1 MCLACVCLRVQKDSG
16 ESKDPVAIPSASTS
30 SALLAPV
37 EQTEKP
43 AEVEPAKAEPA
54 EETKP
59 AEVEPAKAEPAGETE
74 PAAEA
79 EEGEVEKD
87 HEMTVQEPHM
97 PSTSAAASSP
107 AASSPAAAAA
117 SSSSSSSE
125 VTEILRWSQFIV
137 QNLVPLSSPLYNP
150 KNPGLLLSDLV
161 VKGWPLY
168 YIPFQLVWLYDEAA
182 CAERQ
187 ERNIA
192 SYLQTMPVLPY
203 WMVNT
208 DGNDECVPRS
218 FMLADCIASE
228 NGRLTSLWPQTFF
241 ALRRSSITGAALD
254 AKEEAKSL
262 EEYRHESVSVRNCSM
277 RRAAL
282 GEPSV
287 RHC

>member
-30 SALLAPV
+30 SALPAHV

-43 AEVEPAKAEPA
+43 AEVEPAEAEPA
-54 EETKP
+54 EETK
-59 AEVEPAKAEPAGETE
+59 

-168 YIPFQLVWLYDEAA
+168 HIPFQLVWLYDEAA